1 MNFNRALD
9 LFLASTRYVRIV
21 SHFPITLKIAYSKIN
36 TYGKYDMDT
45 ELGLCL
51 FSICVGYLV

>member
-9 LFLASTRYVRIV
+9 LFLASTTYVRIV

-36 TYGKYDMDT
+36 TYGKYDTDT
-45 ELGLCL
+45 E
-51 FSICVGYLV
+51 